1 MAKYK
6 ESHNMTGR
14 GRSAL
19 LGSEAVDL
27 TVVTSLPINK
37 VAAS

>member
-1 MAKYK
+1 MAQYK
-6 ESHNMTGR
+6 ESHNTTGR

-19 LGSEAVDL
+19 QGSEAVDL
-27 TVVTSLPINK
+27 TEVTVHRVNN

>member
-1 MAKYK
+1 MVKYK
-6 ESHNMTGR
+6 ESNNMTGR

-19 LGSEAVDL
+19 QGSKAVDL
-27 TVVTSLPINK
+27 TEVTGFRANN

>member
-1 MAKYK
+1 
-6 ESHNMTGR
+6 MTGR

-19 LGSEAVDL
+19 QGSEAVDL
-27 TVVTSLPINK
+27 IEVTTLEANK

>member
-19 LGSEAVDL
+19 QGSEAVDL
-27 TVVTSLPINK
+27 TEETGLRANNI
-37 VAAS
+37 AAS